1 MALDKRTRIYGWL
14 ADYNGCGFYRLA
26 HPLRELSRLMPR
38 RYGTESGLGLP
49 LDYADYDVII
59 GQRICKYDDQ
69 SDPTGIF
76 IKLASQDQNQLAVY
90 EIDDDLFS
98 VPESSP
104 AYGWYSQEA
113 VQENIRSCATAADM
127 VTVST
132 EPLSDVM
139 RSINPNVVV
148 VPNYIDDD
156 VLSIPRSRGQRLTIG
171 WGGTSTHDE
180 DFKALG
186 DALDNV
192 LLRNPDPVFMT
203 IGSGRYGGN
212 LPRNRVV
219 RLPWVHSVKKLYPQI
234 ARFDIGIA
242 PLANIKFNESKSHIK
257 VLEYMALGIPCVAAD
272 LLPYQG
278 IVQHGVTGFLA
289 KNPSDWSKYLNLLVN
304 DEDIREEMGAA
315 ARRAAHEWTIQR
327 NIGIYQKVY
336 EA

>member
-1 MALDKRTRIYGWL
+1 MALDQRTRIYGWL

-26 HPLRELSRLMPR
+26 HPLRELARLMPR
-38 RYGTESGLGLP
+38 RYGTDSGIALP
-49 LDYADYDVII
+49 LDYTDYDVIV

-90 EIDDDLFS
+90 EVDDDLFS

-104 AYGWYSQEA
+104 AHAWYSQEA
-113 VQENIRSCATAADM
+113 VQENIRSCATAADL

-132 EPLSDVM
+132 EPLADIM
-139 RSINPNVVV
+139 RRVNPNVVV
-148 VPNYIDDD
+148 IPNYIDDS
-156 VLSIPRSRGQRLTIG
+156 VLDIDRPRNTQLTIG
-171 WGGTSTHDE
+171 WGGTSTHDD

-192 LLRNPDPVFMT
+192 MLRNPDPVFMT
-203 IGSGRYGGN
+203 IGGRYGGN
-212 LPRNRVV
+212 LPRSRIV
-219 RLPWVHSVKKLYPQI
+219 RLPWIHSVKKVYSQI

-242 PLANIKFNESKSHIK
+242 PLANSRFNESKSHIK

-278 IVQHGVTGFLA
+278 IVEHGKTGFLA
-289 KNPSDWSKYLNLLVN
+289 KTPAEWSKYLNLLVN
-304 DEDIREEMGAA
+304 DDDLRGEMGTA
-315 ARRAAHEWTIQR
+315 ARSASVNWTLQR
-327 NIGIYQKVY
+327 NIGIYQKAY